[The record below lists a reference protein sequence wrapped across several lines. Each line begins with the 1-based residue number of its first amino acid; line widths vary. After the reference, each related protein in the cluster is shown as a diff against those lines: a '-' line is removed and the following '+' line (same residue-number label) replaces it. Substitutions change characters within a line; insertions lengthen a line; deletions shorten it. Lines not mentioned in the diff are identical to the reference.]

1 LTQSYNSKRSHSTH
15 GIPFPSNNKVGGSKT
30 IDEASLDKNHNK
42 DLKSAIKQLNEK
54 FNDLEIRYDHLET
67 NYSKDQSKDKY
78 KQNVKSNNSN
88 N

>member
-1 LTQSYNSKRSHSTH
+1 MVN
-15 GIPFPSNNKVGGSKT
+15 IF
-30 IDEASLDKNHNK
+30 
-42 DLKSAIKQLNEK
+42 KSAIKQLNQK

-78 KQNVKSNNSN
+78 KQNVKSNYSN